1 MQGVSIYGPSQSS
14 YVRSARMT
22 AEEKGV
28 SYELVTMGE
37 GDEVR
42 WGNEAH
48 LALHPFG
55 KVPALRAGDLTLFE
69 TSAICRYLD
78 EIGTGAPLQPA
89 DAAGRARMEQWI
101 SAINCYLYPD
111 AIKTYAFAYF
121 FPKGEDG
128 GPDRK
133 VIDEV
138 LPKLQTATAALDR
151 ALGEQA
157 FLAGDTVSLADL
169 FLAPV
174 LAYLGALPEGG
185 ELIAK
190 AGNLARAKADLE
202 ARDSFKTTEPPSG
215 D

>member
-1 MQGVSIYGPSQSS
+1 MQRVVIYGPAQSS

-22 AEEKGV
+22 AEEKGIAYDLV
-28 SYELVTMGE
+28 SMGE

-55 KVPALRAGDLTLFE
+55 KVPALRAGDITLFE

-78 EIGTGAPLQPA
+78 ESAGGAALQPA

-101 SAINCYLYPD
+101 SAINSYLYPD

-121 FPKGEDG
+121 FPKGDDG

-138 LPKLQTATAALDR
+138 LPKLRTAVNALDR
-151 ALGEQA
+151 AYGEHTY
-157 FLAGDTVSLADL
+157 LAGHGVSLADL
-169 FLAPV
+169 FLAPI
-174 LAYLGALPEGG
+174 LSYLGALPEGG
-185 ELIAK
+185 ELIAN
-190 AGNLARAKADLE
+190 ADNLARAKADLE
-202 ARDSFKTTEPPSG
+202 ARESFKATEPPSG

>member
-1 MQGVSIYGPSQSS
+1 MQGVVIYGPAQSS
-14 YVRSARMT
+14 YVRTARMT
-22 AEEKGV
+22 AEEKGIT
-28 SYELVTMGE
+28 YELVEMGE

-55 KVPALRAGDLTLFE
+55 KVPALRAGKLTLFE

-78 EIGTGAPLQPA
+78 ESGEGAPLQPA
-89 DAAGRARMEQWI
+89 EAVGRARMEQWI
-101 SAINCYLYPD
+101 SAINSYLYPD

-121 FPKGEDG
+121 FPKGDDG

-138 LPKLQTATAALDR
+138 LPKLETALAALDR
-151 ALGEQA
+151 SYGETA
-157 FLAGDTVSLADL
+157 YLAGDSVSLADL
-169 FLAPV
+169 FLVPI

-185 ELIAK
+185 ELIGKAK
-190 AGNLARAKADLE
+190 NLARAKAELE
-202 ARDSFKTTEPPSG
+202 GRDSFIATEPPSG